1 MIIDNS
7 KFIITNEVVTD
18 LFDLRIMGDLTGN
31 PAVLKIEKTNVG
43 IVYFGK
49 YDNLNF
55 FTTDTTL
62 VITGPQFYGEFSANN
77 YANFTTPIALL
88 QELLTDI
95 TTA

>member
-1 MIIDNS
+1 MIDNS

-18 LFDLRIMGDLTGN
+18 LFDLRIIGDLNGN
-31 PAVLKIEKTNVG
+31 PSILKIEEQNVG
-43 IVYFGK
+43 IIYFGK

-62 VITGPQFYGEFSANN
+62 VIIGPAFYGEFSANN
-77 YANFTTPIALL
+77 CTGFTTPLAKL

-95 TTA
+95 TG

>member
-7 KFIITNEVVTD
+7 KFIITNEVIDD
-18 LFDLRIMGDLTGN
+18 LFDLRIMGDLTGT
-31 PAVLKIEKTNVG
+31 PSVLKIEKQNVG
-43 IVYFGK
+43 IVYFCK
-49 YDNLNF
+49 YDILSF

-77 YANFTTPIALL
+77 YAGFTTPIALL

-95 TTA
+95 TTS

>member
-1 MIIDNS
+1 MIDNS

-18 LFDLRIMGDLTGN
+18 LFFIRVLADIAGTPNVFRI
-31 PAVLKIEKTNVG
+31 EQENVG
-43 IVYFGK
+43 VVYFTK

-62 VITGPQFYGEFSANN
+62 VIIGPQFYGEFSANN
-77 YANFTTPIALL
+77 CNSFTTPIAKL

-95 TTA
+95 TG